1 MFTSVR
7 FFSYFN
13 QNAFWHAEWTCFIH
27 LCGFL
32 RLDQKKKL
40 KQERQF
46 VQSTRRES
54 HFFQKK
60 KVTFLK
66 AVLHEALMSIEKLV
80 FMPFSQSSMYE
91 SVILNDWHKT
101 WCLPLMFLKPCKLL
115 CDCTGTNISTW
126 CHSVNRALKDSKRFM
141 ANRNILMLKCWR
153 VVQEWW
159 RGLFFFILY
168 DVTMTFL
175 VPRQGIFLLC
185 NRPNERC
192 STYQ

>member
-1 MFTSVR
+1 MPFDTQSEPALFTCVV
-7 FFSYFN
+7 FFAWIKRKSWSKRGSLCSQLGENLTSY
-13 QNAFWHAEWTCFIH
+13 
-27 LCGFL
+27 
-32 RLDQKKKL
+32 
-40 KQERQF
+40 
-46 VQSTRRES
+46 
-54 HFFQKK
+54 QKK

-80 FMPFSQSSMYE
+80 FVPFSQSSMYE

-126 CHSVNRALKDSKRFM
+126 RHSVNRALKDSKRFM